1 MSGTGKALWLGVF
14 GAVIAGLVAGSAI
27 GVFGAAS
34 LLGTAEVLEAQRA
47 SPMDFARAEIAGHQI
62 EVQYGRPSMRGREV
76 FGGLVPLGQVWR
88 TGANEATHLRT
99 PVDLVIGEIRIPAG
113 EYTLYSI
120 PEEDGWTLIVN
131 RQTEQWG
138 TAYDES
144 QDLVR
149 LPMQVE
155 TLAEPV
161 EQFTI
166 TLGVGEESDGVLVL
180 EWELTRGTLAF
191 NVSAE

>member
-1 MSGTGKALWLGVF
+1 MNGTGKALWLGVF
-14 GAVIAGLVAGSAI
+14 GA
-27 GVFGAAS
+27 AS
-34 LLGTAEVLEAQRA
+34 LLATAEALEAQRA
-47 SPMDFARAEIAGHQI
+47 SPMDYARAEITGHQI
-62 EVQYGRPSMRGREV
+62 EVQYGRPSMRGRKI
-76 FGGLVPLGQVWR
+76 FGELVPLDQVWR

-99 PVDLVIGEIRIPAG
+99 PVDLVIGEARIPAG
-113 EYTLYSI
+113 EYTLYSV
-120 PEEDGWTLIVN
+120 PSADGWTLIVN

-149 LPMQVE
+149 LPLQVE
-155 TLAEPV
+155 TLADPV

>member
-1 MSGTGKALWLGVF
+1 MIGTKKALKKAVWLGVI
-14 GAVIAGLVAGSAI
+14 GAG
-27 GVFGAAS
+27 S
-34 LLGTAEVLEAQRA
+34 LLGTAATLEAQRA
-47 SPMDFARAEIAGHQI
+47 SPMDYARAEIAGHQI

-76 FGGLVPLGQVWR
+76 FGGIVPTGQVWR

-99 PVDLVIGEIRIPAG
+99 PVDLVIGEVRIAAG

-120 PEEDGWTLIVN
+120 PSEDGWTLIIN
-131 RQTEQWG
+131 RQTGQWG

-149 LPMQVE
+149 LPMEVE
-155 TLAEPV
+155 TLADPV

-166 TLGVGEESDGVLVL
+166 TLGVGEDSDGLLVL
-180 EWELTRGTLAF
+180 EWEQTRGSLAF

>member
-1 MSGTGKALWLGVF
+1 M
-14 GAVIAGLVAGSAI
+14 
-27 GVFGAAS
+27 FGAAS